1 MENRGNMKHQREKAE
16 KNDYTYGGSE
26 FCQEVFFFST
36 FFAKSGF
43 EFMTDFGPIEK
54 NSTGRD

>member
-1 MENRGNMKHQREKAE
+1 MKHQREKAE

-26 FCQEVFFFST
+26 FCQEVLFGST

-54 NSTGRD
+54 NSMGRS